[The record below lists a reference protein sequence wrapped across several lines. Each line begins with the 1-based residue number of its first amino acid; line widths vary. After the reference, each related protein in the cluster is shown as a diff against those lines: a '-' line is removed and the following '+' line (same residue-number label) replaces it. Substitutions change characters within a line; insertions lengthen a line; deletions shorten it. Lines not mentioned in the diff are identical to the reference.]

1 MSRLFLLILMIRFLH
16 LMRTCH
22 RHKQPLKKRP
32 TVGGAR
38 VLWAQQVRKDYGLG
52 PVGYLRSGSR
62 SFSIDNNRWR
72 CRHHPSSFR
81 HGPVTF
87 SLKLVDVNA
96 PGAKTQN
103 QKIPYEK
110 TRNLIGRDK
119 PILKR
124 PRLAIANSSND
135 LMHDAIHGE

>member
-1 MSRLFLLILMIRFLH
+1 
-16 LMRTCH
+16 MRTCH
-22 RHKQPLKKRP
+22 RHKQPLKKRA

-38 VLWAQQVRKDYGLG
+38 VPWAQQVRKDYGLG
-52 PVGYLRSGSR
+52 PVG
-62 SFSIDNNRWR
+62 RWR

-87 SLKLVDVNA
+87 SPKLVDVTA